1 MTSGEDGEASIALL
15 PTAGFAFWG
24 FQGGTVGLL
33 SRSGDPDLCLAGGQ
47 SCRLHWPCSG
57 AGNSKRLAH
66 FIFFFVWGG
75 QKHPK
80 VYGAAETQRPQAT
93 LSDQC
98 PGFMSRASQ
107 RAQRSSEAVVR
118 GRPRLDLGS
127 VAERWSLGVPS
138 GVRNRGT
145 MAV

>member
-1 MTSGEDGEASIALL
+1 MLLFVRGREVLVAYPYSDIRMTSGEDGEASIALL

-66 FIFFFVWGG
+66 FFFFFGG
-75 QKHPK
+75 
-80 VYGAAETQRPQAT
+80 G
-93 LSDQC
+93 
-98 PGFMSRASQ
+98 
-107 RAQRSSEAVVR
+107 SEAPKGLR
-118 GRPRLDLGS
+118 GS
-127 VAERWSLGVPS
+127 
-138 GVRNRGT
+138 
-145 MAV
+145 